1 MAKVIGKNVLD
12 RGVYEATELMGQ
24 GLVRLQLVDQM
35 PEPRDDVIKVQISKH
50 LAQQVGPAKQRG
62 ETLAQAL
69 ERLALAGLTGPADPA
84 DCARSRSAKREPSAR
99 L

>member
-35 PEPRDDVIKVQISKH
+35 PEPRGDVINVQISKQ
-50 LAQQVGPAKQRG
+50 LARRVGKAKRAG
-62 ETLAQAL
+62 ETLAQAF
-69 ERLALAGLTGPADPA
+69 ERLV
-84 DCARSRSAKREPSAR
+84 SASLK
-99 L
+99 